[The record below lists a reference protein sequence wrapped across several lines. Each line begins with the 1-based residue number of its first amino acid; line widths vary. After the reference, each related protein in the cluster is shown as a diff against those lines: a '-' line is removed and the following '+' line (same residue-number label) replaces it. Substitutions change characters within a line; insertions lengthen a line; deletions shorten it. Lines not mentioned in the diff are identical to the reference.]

1 MMPLSTAA
9 TFHNAP
15 VRECRRVNRIAVL
28 FAALHMSA
36 YGTSR
41 HFAAAHEFGNNQGEA
56 DIERR
61 EVDYGQVSPTHLRLR
76 GII

>member
-15 VRECRRVNRIAVL
+15 FRECRRVNRIAVL

-36 YGTSR
+36 HGTQRTYRDSSR
-41 HFAAAHEFGNNQGEA
+41 MSALRGEA
-56 DIERR
+56 D
-61 EVDYGQVSPTHLRLR
+61 LA
-76 GII
+76 

>member
-41 HFAAAHEFGNNQGEA
+41 HFTAPQQFGRFQTEA
-56 DIERR
+56 DISRVYEN
-61 EVDYGQVSPTHLRLR
+61 TA
-76 GII
+76 

>member
-1 MMPLSTAA
+1 LRGGPDLRRWLASFFSALLS
-9 TFHNAP
+9 
-15 VRECRRVNRIAVL
+15 RL
-28 FAALHMSA
+28 
-36 YGTSR
+36 GTSR

>member
-36 YGTSR
+36 HGTKR
-41 HFAAAHEFGNNQGEA
+41 TCRDVLPIVRFQAGA
-56 DIERR
+56 DEHGPLTLPAS
-61 EVDYGQVSPTHLRLR
+61 VATDP
-76 GII
+76 